1 MSSDA
6 SGQPEARTTRTA
18 LDVLDRDHDRML
30 YTGDESRDPE
40 IVPLVDGFEDR
51 SELLAWYQAAAVRTL
66 GHIDRLL
73 TPDLLLGSS
82 ALSNALVHG
91 GDDTRPKEHLRQR
104 LTERMNSVCDVAYK
118 DLRSRAK
125 ERVPKGSG
133 DDESETPYD
142 RIDPD
147 RELHPMQRPA
157 FTALDDA
164 QKAVLKSLLQGF
176 EDRRAVS
183 RWARGVKAACNGEQP
198 AELMDHIVSE
208 RVLLRAL
215 QDDFQS
221 PPASRAVRERFAVT
235 ALFPAFVRAART
247 LRGSE
252 RARSRE
258 PENPWNE
265 VTNE

>member
-1 MSSDA
+1 MSSDS

-18 LDVLDRDHDRML
+18 LDVLDRDHDRLL
-30 YTGDESRDPE
+30 YAGDDARDPE

-51 SELLAWYQAAAVRTL
+51 GELLAWYQAAAVRTL
-66 GHIDRLL
+66 GHIDRVL

-82 ALSNALVHG
+82 ALNDALVHG
-91 GDDTRPKEHLRQR
+91 GDDSRTKVYLRQR
-104 LTERMNSVCDVAYK
+104 LTERLNTVCDVAYK

-125 ERVPKGSG
+125 ERVPKDSG
-133 DDESETPYD
+133 GEESETPYD

-164 QKAVLKSLLQGF
+164 QKAVLSSLLQGF
-176 EDRRAVS
+176 DDRRAVS

-198 AELMDHIVSE
+198 AQLMDHIVSE
-208 RVLLRAL
+208 RVLLDAL
-215 QDDFQS
+215 QGEFRG
-221 PPASRAVRERFAVT
+221 PEASRAVRQRFAVT
-235 ALFPAFVRAART
+235 ALFPAFLRAART

-252 RARSRE
+252 RARARE
-258 PENPWNE
+258 AENPWNE
-265 VTNE
+265 VK